1 MIPKYRENQQLSC
14 DYAGRAIKRVGSS
27 SILALAFILGLAM
40 TPTAQAQTYQVIHTF
55 TGGGDGAYPTSGL
68 TIDVSGNLYGT
79 AFGGGTQNDGA
90 IFSLDNND
98 GSWLLTTMYSFKEGN
113 DGAGPIGALV
123 IGPDGA
129 LYGSTSA
136 GGGGPCLSE
145 SGYRGCG
152 TVYSLR
158 PPARAPAT
166 VLYNWN
172 STILHR
178 FSQTDGS
185 DPQGPL
191 TFDSSGNIYGTT
203 VGGGDADWG
212 VIYKLVPSGGGW
224 TQNIVYQPQGNGDG
238 ASPMG
243 GVVLDQSGNLY
254 GIFSQNGPNNYGAVY
269 ELSPS
274 GSGWRES
281 TVHSFTFQ
289 GNNGAGPQ
297 GGLIFDN
304 SGNLYGTTV
313 HDQNG
318 GGTVLELA
326 KSGGS
331 WSYDFVYGLSGGID
345 LGPYDKL
352 TMDADGN
359 LYGTSYADGEYGYG
373 NVFKLTRSGG
383 GWNYTSLHDFTGGTD
398 GANPICQLVFDSS
411 GNLYG
416 TTTNGGSD
424 HKGVVFEITP

>member
-1 MIPKYRENQQLSC
+1 MIPKYREDQQVSC
-14 DYAGRAIKRVGSS
+14 DCAGRVVKRVRIS
-27 SILALAFILGLAM
+27 SILALAFIIGLAM
-40 TPTAQAQTYQVIHTF
+40 TPTAQAQTYQVIYTF
-55 TGGGDGAYPTSGL
+55 TGGADGAYPETGL
-68 TIDVSGNLYGT
+68 TMDGSGNIYGT
-79 AFGGGTQNDGA
+79 AFSGGAQKYGA
-90 IFSLDNND
+90 IFSLYNNK
-98 GSWLLTTMYSFKEGN
+98 GSWLLTTMYSFKEGS

-123 IGPDGA
+123 VGPDGV

-136 GGGGPCLSE
+136 GGAGPCMGE

-152 TVYSLR
+152 TVYSLTR
-158 PPARAPAT
+158 SSRAPANT
-166 VLYNWN
+166 WV
-172 STILHR
+172 SVIL
-178 FSQTDGS
+178 FSFSKTDGF

-203 VGGGDADWG
+203 VGGGDAGWG

-224 TQNIVYQPQGNGDG
+224 TQDIVYQPQGKGDG

-243 GVVLDQSGNLY
+243 GVVLDHSGNLY
-254 GIFSQNGPNNYGAVY
+254 GIFSQNGPNNHGAVY

-289 GNNGAGPQ
+289 GNNGAAPQ

-313 HDQNG
+313 HDASG

-326 KSGGS
+326 KSGGG

-345 LGPYDKL
+345 LGPYDKM
-352 TMDADGN
+352 TMDANGD
-359 LYGTSYADGEYGYG
+359 LYGTSYADGKYGYG
-373 NVFKLTRSGG
+373 NVFKLTRSGS
-383 GWNYTSLHDFTGGTD
+383 GWEYTSLHDFTGGTD
-398 GANPICQLVFDSS
+398 GANPICQLVLDSS
-411 GNLYG
+411 GHLYG
-416 TTTNGGSD
+416 TATNGGSD
-424 HKGVVFEITP
+424 HKGVAFEITP